1 MNLRL
6 ASLVIACGSFA
17 ACTSY
22 HSTQVRVL
30 SNQGGGIA
38 DARVQFNAERSQEGD
53 SALNGRYTW
62 TTDAAGRAT
71 IDYKGGGNG
80 GHWHIDAEGF
90 RPLDVNASPDEIRI
104 KQYGSRS
111 KNHDAEPLMFTLEQN
126 PPNAASDPKQ
136 FESGEGKKAFESTV
150 DQPKTGDKKDAPK
163 DEKKK
168 PKFEA

>member
-6 ASLVIACGSFA
+6 ASFSAGLFLLT

-22 HSTQVRVL
+22 HSTQVRVM

-38 DARVQFNAERSQEGD
+38 DAKVQFNAERGNEGD
-53 SALNGRYTW
+53 SALNGKYTW
-62 TTDAAGRAT
+62 KTDVAGRAT

-80 GHWHIDAEGF
+80 GHWHIEAEGF
-90 RPLDVNASPDEIRI
+90 RPLDENASPDEIRV

-111 KNHDAEPLMFTLEQN
+111 KNHDAEPLIFTLEQN

-136 FESGEGKKAFESTV
+136 FESGVDKKAFESTV
-150 DQPKTGDKKDAPK
+150 DQKVQEQKKEAPK
-163 DEKKK
+163 EEK